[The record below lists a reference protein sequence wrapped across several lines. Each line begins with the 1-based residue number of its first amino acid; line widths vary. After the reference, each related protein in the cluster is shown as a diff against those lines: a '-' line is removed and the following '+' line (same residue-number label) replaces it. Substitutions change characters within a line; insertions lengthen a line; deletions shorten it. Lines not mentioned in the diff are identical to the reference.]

1 MVSLFLNC
9 FTSKLL
15 RNDRLNSDPF
25 TLVSCY
31 LLGINVYPGCMEV
44 CFMSAVIMIPT
55 WILITHHMD
64 RLQHST
70 NRTKPIG
77 GVFCTD
83 GCVTTIEGPRL
94 YRVSWHE
101 KQWAKTTLPE
111 TKSKSP
117 SEMMTF
123 GSDHQAGVPR
133 LIGRIPSF
141 LGGSSYHD
149 RLNRPA

>member
-1 MVSLFLNC
+1 MILPPWSVVF
-9 FTSKLL
+9 
-15 RNDRLNSDPF
+15 
-25 TLVSCY
+25 
-31 LLGINVYPGCMEV
+31 LLGIKVYPGCMEM

-101 KQWAKTTLPE
+101 KQRAKTTLPE
-111 TKSKSP
+111 TNSKSP
-117 SEMMTF
+117 SEMMT
-123 GSDHQAGVPR
+123 R
-133 LIGRIPSF
+133 PSSLPDMKLTIKF
-141 LGGSSYHD
+141 ETFE
-149 RLNRPA
+149 NRYILLELTVCP